1 MLSFVFNGKD
11 SFKDY
16 GIFIEKRPNVPSP
29 KRRVSYINIPG
40 RNSSLRYDEETYED
54 ITLSVECAVIG
65 NIQSKIDDIKAWL
78 IGSGESDL
86 IFSFQS
92 DKKYIAQVVNSID
105 FEVILKITSRFVI
118 IFNCRPFKYSVMN
131 EVINIT
137 SGTGTS
143 VLNRGTVKS
152 RPLVKVYCSGNGA
165 FVINNKEVKL
175 IGIEKP
181 YVVIDSELEEAYFV
195 ESGILSNAN
204 NYMSGE
210 FPVLDVGNNIVTFNG
225 GVSKL
230 EITPNWRWL

>member
-1 MLSFVFNGKD
+1 MLSFIFNGKD
-11 SFKDY
+11 SYKDF
-16 GIFIEKRPNVPSP
+16 GILIEKRPNVPSP
-29 KRRVSYINIPG
+29 KRRVSYISIPG

>member
-1 MLSFVFNGKD
+1 
-11 SFKDY
+11 
-16 GIFIEKRPNVPSP
+16 
-29 KRRVSYINIPG
+29 
-40 RNSSLRYDEETYED
+40 
-54 ITLSVECAVIG
+54 
-65 NIQSKIDDIKAWL
+65 
-78 IGSGESDL
+78 
-86 IFSFQS
+86 
-92 DKKYIAQVVNSID
+92 
-105 FEVILKITSRFVI
+105 
-118 IFNCRPFKYSVMN
+118 MN